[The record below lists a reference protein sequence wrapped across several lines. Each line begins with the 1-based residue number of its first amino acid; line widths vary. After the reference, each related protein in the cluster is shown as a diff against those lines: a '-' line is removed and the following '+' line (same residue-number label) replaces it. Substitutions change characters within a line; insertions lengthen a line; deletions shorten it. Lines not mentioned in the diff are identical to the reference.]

1 MIYAKMCIGNYWIK
15 KYQEEINKF
24 GKENTLHILTDN
36 PESFEYGISHMYD
49 RDVFSY
55 YEKINFILY
64 LSKRYNQRVTYID
77 SDWIGSLNTNLKL
90 DKANLYTY
98 KVFDL
103 TESSYEKILSPSEH
117 ELKNKLLL
125 EIESDG
131 IINSFIGEALISIPV
146 HEKIDDM
153 INDSEK
159 LQKKIESNYNKNT
172 KTRKELDKYKHGI
185 GYSEGWGITALCI
198 KYQIPIKEISWRKTT
213 LI

>member
-1 MIYAKMCIGNYWIK
+1 MIYATMCIGNYWIK

-36 PESFEYGISHMYD
+36 PESFEYGVSHMYD

-90 DKANLYTY
+90 DEANLYTY

-103 TESSYEKILSPSEH
+103 TDSSYEKILSPSEH
-117 ELKNKLLL
+117 ELKNKLL
-125 EIESDG
+125 
-131 IINSFIGEALISIPV
+131 
-146 HEKIDDM
+146 
-153 INDSEK
+153 
-159 LQKKIESNYNKNT
+159 
-172 KTRKELDKYKHGI
+172 
-185 GYSEGWGITALCI
+185 
-198 KYQIPIKEISWRKTT
+198 
-213 LI
+213 